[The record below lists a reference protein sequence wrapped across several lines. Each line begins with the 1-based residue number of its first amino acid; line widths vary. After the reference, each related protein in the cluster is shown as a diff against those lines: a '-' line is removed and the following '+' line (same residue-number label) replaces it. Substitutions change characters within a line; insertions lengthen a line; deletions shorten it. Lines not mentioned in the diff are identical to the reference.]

1 MFIAEVP
8 TIHPTESQFAD
19 PIAYLSSPQIA
30 ALGQRYGMLKL
41 VPPASFKPPLS
52 INKSKFKFIP
62 RLQKLKELNLL
73 SRCRL
78 FFYKQLLN
86 FNKMMN
92 LGELPTGVYDVA
104 GNGGKLYYYDFFIE
118 VVKYYRA
125 ANRQDETDSSIPN
138 ISNDVILYDEELW
151 KHIGAKFPQIPVH
164 MIRSIYYRKLMKYF
178 NYLSSK
184 SQFSTTS
191 NVNHTSLL
199 QNDDDDEEEDDD
211 ENDNYTNKKHSS
223 GHDDDDDD
231 DDNVACLVCSK
242 SDDPK
247 NTLLCDSCDKPYHK
261 HCLDPPLTKIPNG
274 NWYCDC
280 CILGNGQYGFQDSSF
295 EYSLKDFEE
304 LCVDFDD
311 KFFTNGKPNNVKKLE
326 AIFWGLVEDES
337 MNDVKVNYGA
347 DIHNLQKGQVSG
359 FPTLGYMPSDLKIDK
374 NSYKAYTSHSMNL
387 NNLPFDNK
395 SLLTRL
401 NVDISGMTI
410 PWIYIGS
417 TFSTFCW
424 HVEDQWTLSAN
435 YQHYGAVKKWYG
447 IPSSDAAKLEEFMK
461 SLAPDLF
468 EKQPDILHQLIT
480 LVSPFEL
487 QKNGIQCYTANQQ
500 PGEYIITYPR
510 VYHSGFNT
518 GYNFNEAVNFTMTDW
533 LEFGVESTL
542 SYKNSRLNKASVFDI
557 WELIINIL
565 KSYNFNDS
573 DEQNYKVDLTLIE
586 KSLTFMKKKLTD
598 EYQLFSTIK
607 DTIHSKPKIEPSKTP
622 DFARFEKKSE
632 DDGICCSKCKGFCTF
647 FYVKHY
653 VIPTKSFDAP
663 KNYLLTP
670 QSSPDTDQNAQKR
683 RSKRIKIKQD
693 ESYECKVLCIED
705 YLKIDAGT
713 DMDELFIVKDI
724 DEVKR
729 LVKDVDAKYGS
740 L

>member
-1 MFIAEVP
+1 
-8 TIHPTESQFAD
+8 
-19 PIAYLSSPQIA
+19 
-30 ALGQRYGMLKL
+30 
-41 VPPASFKPPLS
+41 
-52 INKSKFKFIP
+52 
-62 RLQKLKELNLL
+62 
-73 SRCRL
+73 
-78 FFYKQLLN
+78 
-86 FNKMMN
+86 
-92 LGELPTGVYDVA
+92 
-104 GNGGKLYYYDFFIE
+104 
-118 VVKYYRA
+118 
-125 ANRQDETDSSIPN
+125 
-138 ISNDVILYDEELW
+138 
-151 KHIGAKFPQIPVH
+151 
-164 MIRSIYYRKLMKYF
+164 
-178 NYLSSK
+178 
-184 SQFSTTS
+184 
-191 NVNHTSLL
+191 
-199 QNDDDDEEEDDD
+199 
-211 ENDNYTNKKHSS
+211 
-223 GHDDDDDD
+223 
-231 DDNVACLVCSK
+231 
-242 SDDPK
+242 
-247 NTLLCDSCDKPYHK
+247 
-261 HCLDPPLTKIPNG
+261 
-274 NWYCDC
+274 
-280 CILGNGQYGFQDSSF
+280 
-295 EYSLKDFEE
+295 
-304 LCVDFDD
+304 
-311 KFFTNGKPNNVKKLE
+311 
-326 AIFWGLVEDES
+326 
-337 MNDVKVNYGA
+337 
-347 DIHNLQKGQVSG
+347 
-359 FPTLGYMPSDLKIDK
+359 
-374 NSYKAYTSHSMNL
+374 
-387 NNLPFDNK
+387 
-395 SLLTRL
+395 
-401 NVDISGMTI
+401 
-410 PWIYIGS
+410 
-417 TFSTFCW
+417 
-424 HVEDQWTLSAN
+424 
-435 YQHYGAVKKWYG
+435 
-447 IPSSDAAKLEEFMK
+447 
-461 SLAPDLF
+461 
-468 EKQPDILHQLIT
+468 
-480 LVSPFEL
+480 VSPFEL